1 MFLFVNVVKVKR
13 KIGKVEG
20 CELHLEVKR
29 KIRKV
34 MVIFLQSLQ
43 NKPKGA
49 KGLGGRGQ
57 EKERQKSLEIFNSGF
72 IVN

>member
-49 KGLGGRGQ
+49 KGVGGVGSR
-57 EKERQKSLEIFNSGF
+57 KKKAKVS
-72 IVN
+72 